1 MYKLCVVVIILLIVG
16 IVCGQTSLAQVN
28 LEVQK
33 LTKEV
38 EKERNVNESLEM
50 KIDEMTS
57 LDRIKQVSQE
67 YGLAYNLIYYYF
79 IMRWNIW
86 LGRLIPKK
94 LELIIYLL

>member
-1 MYKLCVVVIILLIVG
+1 MKKKKNKRFFCSFERVMYKLCVGVIILLIVG

-67 YGLAYNLIYYYF
+67 YGLAYNSD
-79 IMRWNIW
+79 NIKT
-86 LGRLIPKK
+86 IK
-94 LELIIYLL
+94 

>member
-1 MYKLCVVVIILLIVG
+1 MYKLCVGVIILLIVG

-38 EKERNVNESLEM
+38 EKERNVNESVEM

-67 YGLAYNLIYYYF
+67 YGLSYNID
-79 IMRWNIW
+79 NIKT
-86 LGRLIPKK
+86 IK
-94 LELIIYLL
+94 

>member
-1 MYKLCVVVIILLIVG
+1 MYKLCVGVIILLIVG

-57 LDRIKQVSQE
+57 LERIKKVSEE
-67 YGLAYNLIYYYF
+67 YGLSYNSD
-79 IMRWNIW
+79 NIKT
-86 LGRLIPKK
+86 IK
-94 LELIIYLL
+94 

>member
-57 LDRIKQVSQE
+57 LDR
-67 YGLAYNLIYYYF
+67 
-79 IMRWNIW
+79 M
-86 LGRLIPKK
+86 
-94 LELIIYLL
+94 

>member
-67 YGLAYNLIYYYF
+67 YGLAYNSD
-79 IMRWNIW
+79 NIKT
-86 LGRLIPKK
+86 IK
-94 LELIIYLL
+94 

>member
-1 MYKLCVVVIILLIVG
+1 MYKLCVGVIILLIVG

-67 YGLAYNLIYYYF
+67 YGLAYNSD
-79 IMRWNIW
+79 NIKT
-86 LGRLIPKK
+86 IK
-94 LELIIYLL
+94 

>member
-1 MYKLCVVVIILLIVG
+1 MKKKKKKRFFCSFERVMYKLCVAVIILLIVG

-67 YGLAYNLIYYYF
+67 YGLAYNSD
-79 IMRWNIW
+79 NIKT
-86 LGRLIPKK
+86 IK
-94 LELIIYLL
+94 

>member
-67 YGLAYNLIYYYF
+67 YGLAYN
-79 IMRWNIW
+79 RDNIKT
-86 LGRLIPKK
+86 IK
-94 LELIIYLL
+94 